1 MADMHVVRCLL
12 AGVAAALCGG
22 TPAAAQK
29 AEITQHVFDT
39 EGLPR
44 LIANPTPDGGK
55 GKIVAWRICA
65 LGAPCQSIAVNDD
78 RSLAPGD
85 VAAQTV
91 FEADALADDGTM
103 TTARSKPWL
112 GRVTAS
118 APPTVAG
125 TPAVG
130 QLIRPVPASWA
141 GGWQG
146 DDDLLKLEACKDAAG
161 EKCETVSAQGE
172 DPPVC
177 PGAAAV
183 LGRRY
188 EGWWLRAVDRRISAQ
203 SAFAGVGYSAAR
215 FIPIAKPSRVTVRS
229 ELVGPIQRGDGAFRE
244 CVRPRIQIL
253 RRVRQTPRAIV
264 FATIACTT
272 TCDVQLRLRD
282 TRRTIKR
289 HLEFTGSGEVTLPSR
304 TGIAGRTV
312 HIRVIVNGRHS
323 AQRRVRLR

>member
-1 MADMHVVRCLL
+1 MAFVRCVL
-12 AGVAAALCGG
+12 AGVAGALCVA

-29 AEITQHVFDT
+29 AEITQHVFDN
-39 EGLPR
+39 EGLPQ
-44 LIANPTPDGGK
+44 LIANPVPDGGK

-65 LGAPCQSIAVNDD
+65 PGAACRSVAVDDD
-78 RSLAPGD
+78 RSLEPGD

-91 FEADALADDGTM
+91 FEADAVANDGTV
-103 TTARSKPWL
+103 TTAHSKPWL

-118 APPTVAG
+118 VPPAVAG

-146 DDDLLKLEACKDAAG
+146 DSDLLKLEVCKDATG
-161 EKCETVSAQGE
+161 GRCETLSAQGE

-188 EGWWLRAVDRRISAQ
+188 AGWWVRAVDHRISAQ

-215 FIPIAKPSRVTVRS
+215 FVPIAKLSRVTVRS
-229 ELVGPIQRGDGAFRE
+229 ELVGPIQGSNGAFGE
-244 CVRPRIQIL
+244 CVKPRIRIL
-253 RRVRQTPRAIV
+253 RRVRRAPRATV
-264 FATIACTT
+264 FATVACTT
-272 TCDVQLRLRD
+272 TCDVQLRVRD

-289 HLEFTGSGEVTLPSR
+289 RVELTGDGELTLPSR
-304 TGIAGRTV
+304 TRLAGRTV
-312 HIRVIVNGRHS
+312 HVRVIINGRHR
-323 AQRRVRLR
+323 AQRRVRLRVV